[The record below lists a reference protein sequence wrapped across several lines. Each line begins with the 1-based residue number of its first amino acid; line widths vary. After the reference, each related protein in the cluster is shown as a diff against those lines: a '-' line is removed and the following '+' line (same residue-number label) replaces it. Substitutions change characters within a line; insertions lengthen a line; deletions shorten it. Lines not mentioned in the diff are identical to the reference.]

1 MHHLPERADLLH
13 VITISLFLFL
23 IRVGFSKKPTTIP
36 LMKKTK
42 IKIVFLVTLLMWGK
56 KGNV

>member
-42 IKIVFLVTLLMWGK
+42 TKIVFLVTLLMWGK

>member
-36 LMKKTK
+36 LMKKNKT
-42 IKIVFLVTLLMWGK
+42 KIVFLVTLLMWGK